1 MILSSCDLI
10 SKQYHS
16 NIEMSRYVRKIRAVM
31 EILSILHK
39 GFLHIVL
46 KTIDL
51 RTDMV
56 EKVWEFLQ
64 IAGLT

>member
-10 SKQYHS
+10 LKRYHL
-16 NIEMSRYVRKIRAVM
+16 NIEMSRGVRKIRAVM